1 MMDILN
7 VNDNYIFDNASGLS
21 FNFNNA
27 KLKNLSGNNC
37 SYVNS
42 VITNLYLKE
51 LLPKYYPII

>member
-1 MMDILN
+1 MDILN
-7 VNDNYIFDNASGLS
+7 VNDINIFDNASGLS

-27 KLKNLSGNNC
+27 NIKNLSGNNC

-42 VITNLYLKE
+42 VITNLYLKA